1 MWMRRR
7 KKKGHFL
14 HMGGRDDQIATDTKL
29 LNIEY
34 KLYRFSGGVIK
45 TIN

>member
-1 MWMRRR
+1 
-7 KKKGHFL
+7 
-14 HMGGRDDQIATDTKL
+14 MGDRDDQIATDTKL